1 MLAQAADA
9 DYASA
14 ESDFGCLHMEDDKN
28 PVKAKAAR
36 ARAKALLPRRRSEI
50 ARKAAQV
57 RWGAKAT
64 HKGNFRDE
72 LGIDVD
78 CYVLDD
84 EIKSA
89 VISQRGM
96 AAALGF
102 KEGGGLRFRRFLE
115 GKSIGQYLGAEL
127 REKVDNP
134 VKFQSPGMGPDNQ
147 AIVFG
152 YDVTVLIDVCKAIA
166 IADKEDALRSHQK
179 PIAKQA
185 AIILGASAKLGIQH
199 LVYSLSGYDP
209 TREETIA
216 AFKMYVAEEAR
227 DYEREFPEQLYLEW
241 YRLYGLP
248 VPEKGSPWK
257 FRHLTVDHV
266 YYPLAKSRG
275 RILELTRV
283 QKFKADD
290 RRKKLH
296 QFLSDVGVKA
306 LRQHLGQL
314 LGAAQLADTR
324 VDYEKNVRRL
334 FGAQHEMN
342 VTISQSS
349 TAPPPPSEQSPPSAP
364 PSGS

>member
-1 MLAQAADA
+1 MSNDNKDPKKSAA
-9 DYASA
+9 
-14 ESDFGCLHMEDDKN
+14 GK
-28 PVKAKAAR
+28 AR
-36 ARAKALLPRRRSEI
+36 AEALPPTRRSEI
-50 ARKAAQV
+50 ARKAALK

-64 HKGNFRDE
+64 HRGNFRDE

-84 EIKSA
+84 AQKSA

-102 KEGGGLRFRRFLE
+102 KEGGGARFRRFME
-115 GKSIGQYLGAEL
+115 GKVIGRYLGADL
-127 REKVDNP
+127 REKVENP
-134 VKFQSPGMGPDNQ
+134 VKFQYLGVGPRNQ
-147 AIVFG
+147 SEVFG
-152 YDVTVLIDVCKAIA
+152 YDVSVLIDVCKAIA
-166 IADKEDALRSHQK
+166 SADKDDVLLAHQK

-248 VPEKGSPWK
+248 VPERGNPWK
-257 FRHLTVDHV
+257 FRHLTVEHV
-266 YYPLAKSRG
+266 YWPLAKSRG

-283 QKFKADD
+283 QKSKAED
-290 RRKKLH
+290 RNKKLH

-314 LGAAQLADTR
+314 LGAAQLSDSR
-324 VDYEKNVRRL
+324 EDYEKNVRRL
-334 FGAQHEMN
+334 FGDQHEMK
-342 VTISQSS
+342 V
-349 TAPPPPSEQSPPSAP
+349 
-364 PSGS
+364 